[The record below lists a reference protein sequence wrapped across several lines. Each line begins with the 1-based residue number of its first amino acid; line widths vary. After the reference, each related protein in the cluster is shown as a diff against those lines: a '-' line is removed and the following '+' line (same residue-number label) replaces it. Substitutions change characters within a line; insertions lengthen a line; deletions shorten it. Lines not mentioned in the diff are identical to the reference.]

1 MAPDPGMRRGSAG
14 SPKCPESST
23 SIGRNRLPPAA
34 SRYEDVSA
42 SRSESAST
50 AFSRAAS
57 TSPSRPRTSRSNAA
71 SGASRPGTSCLLMWP
86 TLSES
91 QAGSPSKNRRPVEHA
106 EHHAGKHPE
115 QEGEDRQHGYR
126 HSWPGGSVGGLGV
139 VLRLLHVHQHHDPD
153 VEEGRHH
160 AGQDPDQDE
169 GPVAG
174 ADRRPKHGHLGEG
187 PPPWAGCPPGTE
199 GTG

>member
-1 MAPDPGMRRGSAG
+1 MATDPGMSRGSAG
-14 SPKCPESST
+14 SPKYPESST
-23 SIGRNRLPPAA
+23 SMGRNRLPPAA

-42 SRSESAST
+42 SRSESART

-57 TSPSRPRTSRSNAA
+57 TSAKRARTSRSSSA

-91 QAGSPSKNRRPVEHA
+91 RPASPSKDRRLVE
-106 EHHAGKHPE
+106 HPE
-115 QEGEDRQHGYR
+115 QEGEDRRHGDR
-126 HSWPGGSVGGLGV
+126 HPWPGRAIGLGV

-160 AGQDPDQDE
+160 AG
-169 GPVAG
+169 
-174 ADRRPKHGHLGEG
+174 
-187 PPPWAGCPPGTE
+187 
-199 GTG
+199 